1 MQEILPGI
9 FHWTRAHPK
18 IGIHVSS
25 YYLEPERALI
35 DPLIPEEGLELFA
48 DRPPANIYLSI
59 RHHYRHCAE
68 FAERFGCEVWCVE
81 QGMHEFTHGEI
92 VRSFE
97 FGDTLPGNVRAV
109 EIGSI
114 CRDEGALYIE
124 REDGCVV
131 LADGCVKLEDGP
143 LQFVPDSLL
152 GDDPE
157 GVKEGLRTAYRRL
170 LDDYSFR
177 HVLLSHGG
185 PLIAEGREQ
194 LAEFARVPD

>member
-18 IGIHVSS
+18 IKIHVSS
-25 YYLEPERALI
+25 YYLEPERVLI
-35 DPLIPEEGLELFA
+35 DPLIPDEGIEWFA
-48 DRPPANIYLSI
+48 DRPPENIYLSI
-59 RHHYRHCAE
+59 RHHYRQCTE
-68 FAERFGCEVWCVE
+68 FAERYGCETWCVE

-92 VRSFE
+92 VRAFG
-97 FGDTLPGNVRAV
+97 FGDTLPGNVRAI

-114 CRDEGALYIE
+114 CPDEGTLYIE
-124 REDGCVV
+124 REGGCVV
-131 LADGCVKLEDGP
+131 LADGCVKLDDGP

-157 GVKEGLRTAYRRL
+157 AVKAGLRTAYLRL
-170 LDDYSFR
+170 LEGYSFQ

-185 PLIAEGREQ
+185 PLIGDGRDR
-194 LAEFARVPD
+194 LAEFARASI